1 MSSFNTLSSFYMRF
15 LSYTDLYVP
24 CSTAAHTSQAFY
36 FFEFLSN
43 ATSVISIHAPR
54 VGSDAAAEAVK
65 NLRNDF
71 NLSSPRG

>member
-24 CSTAAHTSQAFY
+24 CSTPAHTSQAFY

-54 VGSDAAAEAVK
+54 VGSD
-65 NLRNDF
+65 LYTH
-71 NLSSPRG
+71 